1 MTVAFYETLF
11 IVHPDHGGRAKEYI
25 ESYKG
30 LIEGLGGA
38 LQQVDEWGLRDLAY
52 PIAKQSKGFY
62 HLLRYRSTV
71 RAVEELERTMKL
83 SDGVLRY
90 LTVRLDEGAVETPRP
105 GSKEAAAKSTTGS
118 GEDPPKAGTH
128 S

>member
-1 MTVAFYETLF
+1 MAFYETLF
-11 IVHPDHGGRAKEYI
+11 IVHPDHGGRAKEHI
-25 ESYKG
+25 ESYKV
-30 LIEGLGGA
+30 LIESLGGT
-38 LQQVDEWGLRDLAY
+38 LEQVDEWGLRDLAY

-90 LTVRLDEGAVETPRP
+90 LTVRLDESAVETPRP
-105 GSKEAAAKSTTGS
+105 GSKEAAAKSATS
-118 GEDPPKAGTH
+118 PEEDPAKSGTH